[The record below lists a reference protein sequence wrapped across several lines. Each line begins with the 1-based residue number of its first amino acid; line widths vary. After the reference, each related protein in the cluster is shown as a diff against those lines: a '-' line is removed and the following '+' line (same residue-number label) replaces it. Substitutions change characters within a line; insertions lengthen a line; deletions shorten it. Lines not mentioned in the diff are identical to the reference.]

1 MKSYRVTAT
10 FPELPAAHAV
20 QEARGQ
26 GSTLSVGIKRALDAI
41 LGERHVKGRRIS
53 TVKLFVRVEQIESE
67 PQSATNSPNCR
78 LAGHRELIGGIT
90 GRTVSKNPS

>member
-20 QEARGQ
+20 QEARGE

-41 LGERHVKGRRIS
+41 LREPTSRAAESRH
-53 TVKLFVRVEQIESE
+53 
-67 PQSATNSPNCR
+67 
-78 LAGHRELIGGIT
+78 
-90 GRTVSKNPS
+90 

>member
-1 MKSYRVTAT
+1 MKRYRVTAT

-53 TVKLFVRVEQIESE
+53 TVKLFVRVEQIENE
-67 PQSATNSPNCR
+67 PQSAANLPN
-78 LAGHRELIGGIT
+78 ADWSATE
-90 GRTVSKNPS
+90 SS

>member
-26 GSTLSVGIKRALDAI
+26 ASTSGNRVGSLQPGPLR
-41 LGERHVKGRRIS
+41 
-53 TVKLFVRVEQIESE
+53 
-67 PQSATNSPNCR
+67 
-78 LAGHRELIGGIT
+78 T
-90 GRTVSKNPS
+90 GRESFPSSGSSLT

>member
-26 GSTLSVGIKRALDAI
+26 ASNLSVGIKRALDAI
-41 LGERHVKGRRIS
+41 LREPHVKGRRIS
-53 TVKLFVRVEQIESE
+53 TVKLLVRVE
-67 PQSATNSPNCR
+67 R
-78 LAGHRELIGGIT
+78 LEEEEAWA
-90 GRTVSKNPS
+90 